1 MLLEGKVAVVTGGG
15 NGIGRE
21 ISKLMGAEG
30 AMVVVNDLGTAVDG
44 AGQSR
49 SAADQTVDMIKAAGG
64 KATANYDSVAT
75 PEGGQNIIQTAVDTY
90 GKIDILVHVA
100 GILRDRMV
108 FNMSIEEWDAVIN
121 VHLRGA
127 FCVNK
132 PACVLMRAQKSG
144 CIINFSSIS
153 AAGNSGQANYSAAKA
168 GILGLTRTV
177 ARDMAKYGV
186 RANAIWPGAD
196 TRMTATVPRP
206 GRSAPSAALA
216 RRHHVRPPPASQKMS
231 PRWWH
236 SWPRIWPR
244 ISPAG
249 PLALWA
255 TACRS
260 SKTHARLRRSSALMA
275 GPWRK
280 SWSIGRKP
288 LGSTCSTCNG
298 LASNGLGPRQRQ
310 AHRVAAAHA
319 SPGD

>member
-15 NGIGRE
+15 SGIGRE
-21 ISKLMGAEG
+21 VCKTMAATGAK
-30 AMVVVNDLGTAVDG
+30 VVVNDLGTAVDG
-44 AGQSR
+44 TGQTH
-49 SAADQTVDMIKAAGG
+49 SAADQTVALIKEAGG
-64 KATANYDSVAT
+64 EAVPNYDTVAT
-75 PEGGQNIIQTAVDTY
+75 PEGGQSIIQTAVNMY

-196 TRMTATVPRP
+196 TRMTATVPEAARQIRAERGIGGPDMPRP
-206 GRSAPSAALA
+206 
-216 RRHHVRPPPASQKMS
+216 
-231 PRWWH
+231 
-236 SWPRIWPR
+236 
-244 ISPAG
+244 
-249 PLALWA
+249 A
-255 TACRS
+255 T
-260 SKTHARLRRSSALMA
+260 
-275 GPWRK
+275 P
-280 SWSIGRKP
+280 RKP
-288 LGSTCSTCNG
+288 ENVAAVVAF
-298 LASNGLGPRQRQ
+298 LASDMAQNITGWTVGITGDRLSLIEDPHPVKTIFCPGGWTLDKVVELWPQAFGLDLQHLQRAGQ
-310 AHRVAAAHA
+310 
-319 SPGD
+319 

>member
-30 AMVVVNDLGTAVDG
+30 AKVVVNDLGVAVDG
-44 AGQSR
+44 TGGTHSI
-49 SAADQTVDMIKAAGG
+49 ADETVDMIKSAGG
-64 KATANYDSVAT
+64 DATPNYDTVAT
-75 PEGGQNIIQTAVDTY
+75 PEGGQNIIQTAIDTY
-90 GKIDILVHVA
+90 GKLDILVHVA

-177 ARDMAKYGV
+177 ARDMSKYGV
-186 RANAIWPGAD
+186 RANAIWPGAN
-196 TRMTATVPRP
+196 TRMTATVPEAARQIRAAS
-206 GRSAPSAALA
+206 GIGESAP
-216 RRHHVRPPPASQKMS
+216 RPQ
-231 PRWWH
+231 
-236 SWPRIWPR
+236 
-244 ISPAG
+244 
-249 PLALWA
+249 
-255 TACRS
+255 TE
-260 SKTHARLRRSSALMA
+260 
-275 GPWRK
+275 
-280 SWSIGRKP
+280 RKP
-288 LGSTCSTCNG
+288 EHVASVVAF
-298 LASNGLGPRQRQ
+298 LASDMAQDITGWTVGITGDRLSLIEDPVPVRTVFCPGGWTLDKVVELWPGTFGLDLRHLQRAGQ
-310 AHRVAAAHA
+310 
-319 SPGD
+319 